1 MKMLVRSD
9 YWKTSDFFVSFQSIL
24 FRSSRQ
30 RCSVKK
36 AFQACSFIKKEL
48 QHGCFPVNFGKFLRT
63 LILKN
68 ICERLLQFIKTWKAS
83 IKSVI
88 MENVTKNTHVT
99 ESVLSEAASYIL
111 ASFLKNNSVIGV
123 PFEFDNIFQ
132 NNHSLEYFWFS
143 LGESL

>member
-1 MKMLVRSD
+1 
-9 YWKTSDFFVSFQSIL
+9 
-24 FRSSRQ
+24 
-30 RCSVKK
+30 
-36 AFQACSFIKKEL
+36 
-48 QHGCFPVNFGKFLRT
+48 
-63 LILKN
+63 
-68 ICERLLQFIKTWKAS
+68 
-83 IKSVI
+83 